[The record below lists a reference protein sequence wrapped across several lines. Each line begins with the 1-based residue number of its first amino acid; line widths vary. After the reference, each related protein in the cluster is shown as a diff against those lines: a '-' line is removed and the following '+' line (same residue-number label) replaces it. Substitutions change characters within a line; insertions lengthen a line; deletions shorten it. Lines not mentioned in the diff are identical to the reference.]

1 MSFRTLAL
9 ALIAVLA
16 LSLGAPSAR
25 AQVNAAAINA
35 QNAAAVAASM
45 AKDYDTAARLF
56 GGLCGQGFDVA
67 CRNQN
72 SSLFNLGVTIS
83 SCDVDQPASNCVDRS
98 NRAASAFG
106 QVCGSTAGGA
116 DRQVACK
123 QAELARSRAQIW
135 AVADRTDP
143 PPGGCLQ
150 VNTANNMV
158 SYACGRDGFAQF
170 CAVEHSAPQ
179 VGCAAGLSWSTFN
192 TVSAPSSLVL
202 DGVAPGS
209 ADIFWYECY
218 GLLPKWNSDLTRAG
232 APAFDPKTG
241 WRNVRCYTRNGEPT
255 TPVFRST
262 LGPGDRGPK
271 GR

>member
-9 ALIAVLA
+9 ALIAALA
-16 LSLGAPSAR
+16 LSVGAPPAR
-25 AQVNAAAINA
+25 AQVNAAAVNA
-35 QNAAAVAASM
+35 QNAAAVAAAM
-45 AKDYDTAARLF
+45 AKDYATAARLF

-72 SSLFNLGVTIS
+72 SSLFNLGVSTYA
-83 SCDVDQPASNCVDRS
+83 CDFSQPASDCVDRS
-98 NRAASAFG
+98 NRAASAFA

-116 DRQVACK
+116 DTQVACK

-135 AVADRTDP
+135 AVGDRTDP

-150 VNTANNMV
+150 INTANNMV

-170 CAVEHSAPQ
+170 CAVEHSAPH
-179 VGCAAGLSWSTFN
+179 VGCTAGLSWSTFN
-192 TVSAPSSLVL
+192 TLTTPSSTVL
-202 DGVAPGS
+202 NGLAPGS

-218 GLLPKWNSDLTRAG
+218 GVLAKWNPDLTPAG

-241 WRNVRCYTRNGEPT
+241 WRNVRCYTRNGEAT
-255 TPVFRST
+255 MPVFRST
-262 LGPGDRGPK
+262 LAPGDRSPK
-271 GR
+271 GQ